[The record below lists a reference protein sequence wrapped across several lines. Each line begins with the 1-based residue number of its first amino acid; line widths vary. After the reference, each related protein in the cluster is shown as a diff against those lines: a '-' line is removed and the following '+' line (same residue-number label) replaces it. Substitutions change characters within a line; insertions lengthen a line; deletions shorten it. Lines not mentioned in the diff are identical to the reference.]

1 MNKISKTYYRTKQGT
16 QIYKPQ
22 WFHIHESIDDEVLID
37 ALLNNEVSIDNGYT
51 NNQELQISYD
61 VGYIIGVSMCI
72 W

>member
-16 QIYKPQ
+16 LIYKPQ